1 MITGPPPKFHGTRD
15 ILCFAQDTGQ
25 GGPVQ
30 DPLGVRLVA
39 IQSMRDLD
47 IGSMVVN
54 VNGYASAMGH
64 RHHRYG
70 QMTTRC
76 IRTTQSTATTA
87 SYPRTGARPTGG
99 PLGIACAGTRARTAA
114 KEDVYGR

>member
-1 MITGPPPKFHGTRD
+1 M
-15 ILCFAQDTGQ
+15 
-25 GGPVQ
+25 Q

-64 RHHRYG
+64 RQHP
-70 QMTTRC
+70 
-76 IRTTQSTATTA
+76 A
-87 SYPRTGARPTGG
+87 P
-99 PLGIACAGTRARTAA
+99 ARTNQRSLHNCCLLCPAHHQQVHLQGW
-114 KEDVYGR
+114 DITIRGGRVEFTTPAIINPDRRPLTNPLRH